1 MNKKPEVNVYLP
13 TAMVSYLVA
22 SLLPSPAIRGM
33 ALALAGLTL
42 AFAGT
47 TLALPCAAKQQQ
59 RVEMKQMFKIGDDIV
74 SVEAGQAF
82 SKAQQLIDSRNYA
95 EAVTVLKALIEK
107 EPNLA
112 SAHYK
117 LGFVLL
123 QLSKDAEAQAEAKTC
138 TGLAPTFFGGWAL
151 LGESSANLKQ
161 TDLAI
166 TSYMKALELQP
177 TGENA
182 DIVRENLQELQ
193 NPPANSAD
201 AIETAAENET
211 FNAQNKENM
220 RINRAFSL
228 CNQASDLFSQKKY
241 EDGLQACRDA
251 LTIAPESNQVKESF
265 AVYLNNYAADCI
277 QKEDVK
283 HAETLMKEAI
293 AFQKKGGVTAST
305 CLTTLTNYERL
316 LRFQG
321 RTDEAQTILAQIK
334 SLKK

>member
-1 MNKKPEVNVYLP
+1 MNKKSEVNVYRKR
-13 TAMVSYLVA
+13 AMVSYLVA
-22 SLLPSPAIRGM
+22 SLLPS
-33 ALALAGLTL
+33 LALTA
-42 AFAGT
+42 T
-47 TLALPCAAKQQQ
+47 TLAQPCAAKQQQ
-59 RVEMKQMFKIGDDIV
+59 RVEMKQMFKIGDDVV

-82 SKAQQLIDSRNYA
+82 SKAQQLIDARNYS
-95 EAVTVLKALIEK
+95 EAVTVLKALVEK

-117 LGFVLL
+117 LGFVFL
-123 QLSKDAEAQAEAKTC
+123 QLSKDAEAQTEAQTC

-151 LGESSANLKQ
+151 LGEASANLKQ
-161 TDLAI
+161 NDLAI
-166 TSYMKALELQP
+166 TSYMKALEIQS

-193 NPPANSAD
+193 NPPSSED
-201 AIETAAENET
+201 TSVETAAETET
-211 FNAQNKENM
+211 ANALNRQNM

-228 CNQASDLFSQKKY
+228 CNNATDLFAQKKY

-251 LTIAPESNQVKESF
+251 LTIAPDSDQVKESF
-265 AVYLNNYAADCI
+265 VVYLNNYAADCI

-283 HAETLMKEAI
+283 HAEALMKEAI
-293 AFQKKGGVTAST
+293 AFQKKGGVTASS

-321 RTDEAQTILAQIK
+321 RTDEAQAIMAQIK
-334 SLKK
+334 AVKK